1 MSWSSETSWR
11 SDEFCDLARVLIL
24 VESSELAWVKIG
36 SMEVD
41 SMGVVFLERDAT
53 RRDAAERDE
62 MGRDA
67 FRAVAVLD
75 FSTRLVAE
83 LVVLT
88 DFGR

>member
-1 MSWSSETSWR
+1 M
-11 SDEFCDLARVLIL
+11 
-24 VESSELAWVKIG
+24 AWAKIG

-41 SMGVVFLERDAT
+41 LMGVDFLERDAT
-53 RRDAAERDE
+53 RRDAVERDE

-67 FRAVAVLD
+67 FRAVVVLD
-75 FSTRLVAE
+75 FTTRLVVD